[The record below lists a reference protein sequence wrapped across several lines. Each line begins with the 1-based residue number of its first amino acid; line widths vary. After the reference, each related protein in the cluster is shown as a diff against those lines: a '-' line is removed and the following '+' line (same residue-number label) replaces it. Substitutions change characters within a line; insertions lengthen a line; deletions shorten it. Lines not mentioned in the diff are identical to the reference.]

1 AAGFQTAKS
10 AEVTLDLNQLANIDF
25 KMKIGSKTETVEV
38 TGAAPILQTQST
50 EIGNA
55 ISSNTAVSVPLAARN
70 YIQLTL
76 LTPGATTPNPQTL
89 YQAQSMPSSGRPYI
103 NGNREQANEFLLDGI
118 INSEN
123 TNNEVGYQPSI
134 DAIQEFNV
142 ITQNASAEF
151 GNYQGG
157 VVNTSIKSGTNAFH
171 GTIFEFLRNDVLNA
185 NSWSA
190 GLNQGQP
197 NPDPK
202 VADSNGV
209 LKKSLMRWN
218 VFGGSIGGPIF
229 KNKLFFF
236 ADYQGQ
242 R

>member
-1 AAGFQTAKS
+1 NVI
-10 AEVTLDLNQLANIDF
+10 E
-25 KMKIGSKTETVEV
+25 
-38 TGAAPILQTQST
+38 
-50 EIGNA
+50 
-55 ISSNTAVSVPLAARN
+55 SNTALYVTHAARN
-70 YIQLTL
+70 YIQYTL
-76 LTPGATTPNPQTL
+76 LKTGATTPNPKTL

-190 GLNQGQP
+190 GLTQGQP

-202 VADSNGV
+202 VADSN
-209 LKKSLMRWN
+209 
-218 VFGGSIGGPIF
+218 
-229 KNKLFFF
+229 
-236 ADYQGQ
+236 
-242 R
+242 